1 MVNEEQTK
9 TESEALE
16 GEAAA
21 EQSGA
26 EATENA
32 DATAAESTAAESTA
46 AESTA
51 AEDAAQAAEDAGD
64 AVEEL
69 EEAEVTL
76 ETLQDELA
84 QAKDAA
90 LRAQAEAQNAR
101 RRAEQD
107 VEKAR
112 KYALERF
119 SGDLLTVVDN
129 LERAIEAAA
138 GAEDDTVKSI
148 AEGVELTHKSLLDA
162 LSKHNV
168 EAVDPTGEP
177 FDPNLHQAMTM
188 VPNPDMEPNTVMD
201 VMQKGYTLSGRLIRP
216 AMVVVSKAPE

>member
-1 MVNEEQTK
+1 MVNDEQAKADNENMEAEVAGEGAATAEAATEEQ
-9 TESEALE
+9 S
-16 GEAAA
+16 AA
-21 EQSGA
+21 E
-26 EATENA
+26 NA
-32 DATAAESTAAESTA
+32 ANSEEPTAAEE
-46 AESTA
+46 
-51 AEDAAQAAEDAGD
+51 AAQAAADAGEAAED
-64 AVEEL
+64 L

-107 VEKAR
+107 VERAR

-119 SGDLLTVVDN
+119 AGDLLPVVDN
-129 LERAIEAAA
+129 LERATEAAA
-138 GAEDDTVKSI
+138 GTEDEAVKPI
-148 AEGVELTHKSLLDA
+148 AEGVELTHKSLIDVLG
-162 LSKHNV
+162 KFNIEV
-168 EAVDPTGEP
+168 VDPAGEP

>member
-1 MVNEEQTK
+1 MINDEQPKADNEEGTQAAGEELAAAQDQGAVE
-9 TESEALE
+9 ESADKQPSAAD
-16 GEAAA
+16 EAA
-21 EQSGA
+21 S
-26 EATENA
+26 
-32 DATAAESTAAESTA
+32 
-46 AESTA
+46 
-51 AEDAAQAAEDAGD
+51 AAEDAGE
-64 AVEEL
+64 AVEDL

-101 RRAEQD
+101 RRSEQE

-112 KYALERF
+112 KFALERF
-119 SGDLLTVVDN
+119 AGGLLPVVDN
-129 LERAIEAAA
+129 LERATEAAA
-138 GAEDDTVKSI
+138 NSEVEAVKSI
-148 AEGVELTHKSLLDA
+148 AEGVELTHKSLIDVLA
-162 LSKHNV
+162 KFNIEV
-168 EAVDPTGEP
+168 VDPVGEP
-177 FDPNLHQAMTM
+177 FDPNVHQAMTM